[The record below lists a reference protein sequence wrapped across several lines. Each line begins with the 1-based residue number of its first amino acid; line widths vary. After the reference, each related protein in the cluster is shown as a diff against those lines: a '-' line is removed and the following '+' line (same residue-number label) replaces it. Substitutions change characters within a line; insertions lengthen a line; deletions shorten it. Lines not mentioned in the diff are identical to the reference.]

1 MQYNN
6 LNNVIILT
14 VVRQYVLYFIYEY
27 LLVFFL
33 ELVFDLIFQKD
44 KERLNVVKFRVEGI
58 IDVQSFSN
66 IEKDFFDFYIYISQ
80 FISVF
85 FVVFVMESIVG
96 IQFFLMVIIK
106 EFLKLGILQL
116 FYIGRGVVFS
126 LFVKDFEK

>member
-44 KERLNVVKFRVEGI
+44 KDRLNAVKFRVEGI

-66 IEKDFFDFYIYISQ
+66 IEKNFFDFYIYIS
-80 FISVF
+80 
-85 FVVFVMESIVG
+85 
-96 IQFFLMVIIK
+96 
-106 EFLKLGILQL
+106 
-116 FYIGRGVVFS
+116 
-126 LFVKDFEK
+126 